1 MPNFDIVRK
10 FECENTFRNAAII
23 GKYDLQSNATEERFT
38 GNIQLPNVWNVGLIV
53 GNSGTGKS
61 TISKELFSKNYITH
75 FEYNNKKSILDEM
88 PENKSV
94 DEISQTLNAVGFSSP
109 TQWIKP
115 YHLLSTGQQMRVD
128 IARAILSESE
138 TIVFD
143 EFTSTIDRTVAQ
155 IGCYAIQKAIAKQ
168 NKKFIAVS
176 CHSDIE
182 AWLQPDWVF
191 NTNNMSFTTLKKKDL
206 KLNSAFTNTRINQF
220 GKCLQ
225 NITI

>member
-1 MPNFDIVRK
+1 MPNFDIVKK
-10 FECENTFRNAAII
+10 FTAENTFRNAAII

-38 GNIQLPNVWNVGLIV
+38 GNIQLPDKWNVGLIV

-61 TISKELFSKNYITH
+61 TISKELFSENYITH
-75 FEYNNKKSILDEM
+75 FEYKKDKSILDEM

-94 DEISQTLNAVGFSSP
+94 EDISKTLNAVGFSSP

-128 IARAILSESE
+128 VARAILSEKE
-138 TIVFD
+138 ITVFD

-155 IGCYAIQKAIAKQ
+155 IGCAAIQKAIRKQ

-176 CHSDIE
+176 CHSDIDN
-182 AWLQPDWVF
+182 WLEPDWIF
-191 NTNNMSFTTLKKKDL
+191 NTNTMTFEVSKKKDL
-206 KLNSAFTNTRINQF
+206 KLNLKYTNARTNQF
-220 GKCLQ
+220 GRCLQ
-225 NITI
+225 SITI

>member
-1 MPNFDIVRK
+1 MQNFNIVKK
-10 FECENTFRNAAII
+10 FTAENTFRNAAII
-23 GKYDLQSNATEERFT
+23 GKYDLQSGCIEECFK
-38 GNIQLPNVWNVGLIV
+38 GNIELPEKWNIGLIV

-61 TISKELFSKNYITH
+61 TIAKELFEESYITN
-75 FEYNNKKSILDEM
+75 FEYEKEKSILDSM

-94 DEISQTLNAVGFSSP
+94 EEISRTLNAVGFSSP

-128 IARAILSESE
+128 VARAILSEKE
-138 TIVFD
+138 ITVFD

-155 IGCYAIQKAIAKQ
+155 IGCCAIQKAIRTQ

-176 CHSDIE
+176 CHYDIDV
-182 AWLQPDWVF
+182 WLEPDWIF
-191 NTNNMSFTTLKKKDL
+191 NTNSMTFEVSKKKDL
-206 KLNSAFTNTRINQF
+206 KSESKYINAKTNQY

-225 NITI
+225 SITI